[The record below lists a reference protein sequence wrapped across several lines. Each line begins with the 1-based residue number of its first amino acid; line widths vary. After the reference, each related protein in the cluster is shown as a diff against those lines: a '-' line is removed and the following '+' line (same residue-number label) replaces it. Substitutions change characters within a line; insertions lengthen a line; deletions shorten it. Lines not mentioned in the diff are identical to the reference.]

1 MHHPRILRTKML
13 TDRSDIENLIFT
25 PSNNTADDEW
35 NIVIFPPVSSTIDSN
50 MTTSISNGTMQ
61 FESDL
66 VNTSI
71 LRDQELWLSSQP
83 SSMDSSIIWTIFCD
97 FLGAPFLIAFLYV
110 LYRGIEVGWFV

>member
-1 MHHPRILRTKML
+1 ML
-13 TDRSDIENLIFT
+13 TDRSDIENFIFI

-71 LRDQELWLSSQP
+71 LSDEELWLSSQP

-97 FLGAPFLIAFLYV
+97 FLGAPFLVAFLYV
-110 LYRGIEVGWFV
+110 LYRGIEVGRFV